1 MASRR
6 AMRMVALA
14 MAATALHPRS
24 CAARHLLQGGGGGLG
39 SSMTIG
45 PGGQLIGVGGAAGS
59 FISQMMTAM
68 QAGDLMEFLVFD
80 QLKSAFLVK
89 EFITVTDSI
98 VSFSTF
104 KDTSTGAVVVT
115 PGDVWTDLGSGVTL
129 QMGVSGLFYVNTAAN
144 LNGVRRL
151 LYVPASLS

>member
-1 MASRR
+1 MAPHR
-6 AMRMVALA
+6 ALRMVALA
-14 MAATALHPRS
+14 TAAMVLHPSGNICEARTLPQGA
-24 CAARHLLQGGGGGLG
+24 AARNLLQGGGGGLG
-39 SSMTIG
+39 SSMTVG
-45 PGGQLIGVGGAAGS
+45 PGGQLIGAGGAAGS
-59 FISQMMTAM
+59 MFSQIMTAM

-104 KDTSTGAVVVT
+104 KDTSTGTVIVT

-129 QMGVSGLFYVNTAAN
+129 QMGVSGTFYVNTAAN
-144 LNGVRRL
+144 LNG
-151 LYVPASLS
+151 